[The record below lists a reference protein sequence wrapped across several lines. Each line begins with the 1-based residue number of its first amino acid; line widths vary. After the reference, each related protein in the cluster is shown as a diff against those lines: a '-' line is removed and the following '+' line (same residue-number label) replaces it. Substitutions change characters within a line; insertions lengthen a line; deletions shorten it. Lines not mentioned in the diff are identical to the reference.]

1 MSTTR
6 RGNARVLPGSPEDDV
21 IVISNGEPA
30 PRQRKR
36 EADEVIEIQ
45 DDATGTGS
53 SSFRSSKG
61 RDRLHEQA
69 ASRGELCSD
78 EVYAR
83 ELQAAMADEDAA
95 RHAQQLQM
103 EEYAQPWKRPKTHD
117 DAALARQLQDAE
129 NAGAARP
136 PLHNRGPPRQDRA
149 ARERVAAVDRQLD
162 LGIVLPR
169 LHLRGDAPLLLNR
182 LPGYRQER
190 KNGAVGVVL
199 PVEVCN
205 EDLYWHQPFL
215 RSALLASYGVQYDL
229 VERMIRRSPAAAR
242 RGGVIVCDNYD
253 HDTQDSGFVE
263 GETHTVVM
271 PPFFDRNANTSK
283 RARFERGTM
292 HPKMQLLEFDG
303 GTPDTQFLRVVIGS
317 ANLGDYDR
325 SINNQF
331 WSHDFPLQQEKKE
344 RKRKYSND
352 NTQMR
357 KCNCLISSLPPS
369 PLLNIHYTWAP
380 AVRSCGTERGARGR
394 VQQQDR
400 GWLQE
405 GPGRLHQRTAAPPCQ
420 CACSTAVGISAP
432 CTVAGAA

>member
-1 MSTTR
+1 MSIPR
-6 RGNARVLPGSPEDDV
+6 RGDARVLPGSPADYV
-21 IVISNGEPA
+21 IVISDGEPA

-45 DDATGTGS
+45 DDERGMVSAP
-53 SSFRSSKG
+53 FRSSTG
-61 RDRLHEQA
+61 AQA
-69 ASRGELCSD
+69 SSSSTRRGELCSD

-103 EEYAQPWKRPKTHD
+103 EEYAQQWKRPKTND

-129 NAGAARP
+129 NAGAAQP
-136 PLHNRGPPRQDRA
+136 PLHHRGPPRQDRE
-149 ARERVAAVDRQLD
+149 ARERVAVVDRQLD
-162 LGIVLPR
+162 MGIVLAR
-169 LHLRGDAPLLLNR
+169 LRLRGDAPLMLNR
-182 LPGYRQER
+182 LPGHRQER
-190 KNGAVGVVL
+190 GHGAAGVVL
-199 PVEVCN
+199 PVEVSN

-253 HDTQDSGFVE
+253 HDTQDPGFVE
-263 GETHTVVM
+263 GQTHTVVM
-271 PPFFDRNANTSK
+271 PPFFDRNASTSM

-303 GTPDTQFLRVVIGS
+303 GAPDTQFLRVVIGS

-331 WSHDFPLQQEKKE
+331 WAHDFPLQPVNIKGKKE
-344 RKRKYSND
+344 KIIRRASV
-352 NTQMR
+352 
-357 KCNCLISSLPPS
+357 
-369 PLLNIHYTWAP
+369 H
-380 AVRSCGTERGARGR
+380 V
-394 VQQQDR
+394 
-400 GWLQE
+400 
-405 GPGRLHQRTAAPPCQ
+405 
-420 CACSTAVGISAP
+420 
-432 CTVAGAA
+432 